1 MELGSIL
8 AFLGLGIMV
17 GLSGFGSA
25 LMSGNIGCGVIG
37 ALKKRPDSFGS
48 GLVMAAIP
56 STQALY
62 GFVGYV
68 IFSGQLE
75 QAGYSTLNGAI
86 TLGAGL
92 ALGLVGLISAISQG
106 GVCISGMNAIGN
118 GHNVFGNTL
127 ILIAFPEFFAIMAL
141 VTAIL
146 LSQLIK

>member
-1 MELGSIL
+1 
-8 AFLGLGIMV
+8 
-17 GLSGFGSA
+17 
-25 LMSGNIGCGVIG
+25 NIASSVIG
-37 ALKKRPDSFGS
+37 ALKKKPDSFGS
-48 GLVMAAIP
+48 GLVFSAIP

-68 IFSGQLE
+68 IFAGQLE
-75 QAGYSTLNGAI
+75 QAGFSVLNGSI
-86 TLGAGL
+86 TLGAGI
-92 ALGLVGLISAISQG
+92 AMGLVCLISAISQG

-127 ILIAFPEFFAIMAL
+127 ILIAFPEFFAIMSL